1 VQRALEGSAPERA
14 AGTDETLEWCTIAP
28 DEWEDMTDNSEQ
40 ETKRPLTLPPRP
52 GTGGRLEL
60 KAKPHDAGGGQV
72 RQTFTHGRS
81 KTVEVQVVKRRV
93 VEPTTPARPTPTQ
106 AAPSAG
112 PATPAPAHIPVVRQ
126 ASATPH
132 APAAAQAVRS
142 VAPPQQAAVAR
153 TPVPAPQPPI
163 VRPLAPEPPV
173 QEPEPVAAR
182 AAEPVA
188 PPAVEEV
195 EAPAAASTPVEPA
208 AMAPL
213 PVIAEAVPATPPA
226 SRPVQVTPARQG
238 PVQVAPPPS
247 PRPAQTARPDSG
259 RGGPPRQ
266 GQRPAGG
273 QPGARRPGGGP
284 APRTLTD
291 EERASR
297 TEALRNMMRAD
308 EQAKRQ
314 AELDAQ
320 RRVREELDRQR
331 QEDEARRKADVE
343 ARQRTAEEARRK
355 TEEEEKRKVEEAAR
369 KAQKTEEDSRRE
381 VAVRAGKNAAAK
393 VEALTSAGKLKPATA
408 TTAEPEPEEGPKRGG
423 VGRGPGAARKPVLA
437 PAAKTPRDR
446 RGGGKL
452 TVTKVLNADEGER
465 MRSLASTMR
474 QRERDRRRLQQ
485 PTEQVKIIRDVVIP
499 ETITVQELAQR
510 MAERGT
516 DVIKALMRAG
526 VMATINQVIDADT
539 AEVIVGEFGHHVKRV
554 AEADVEIG
562 LKGAEDQDEHREAR
576 PPVVTI
582 MGHVD
587 HGKTSLLDALRHT
600 DVVSGEAGG
609 ITQHIG
615 AYQVSLA
622 NGRKITF
629 IDTPGHQAFTAM
641 RARGANVTDIVVLVV
656 AADDGLMDQT
666 IEAIRH
672 AKAANAPMIIAIN
685 KMDKPGANPT
695 KVREELLQ
703 HEVVVEAMGGEVL
716 DVEVSALKKTGLDK
730 LEEAILLQ
738 AELLDLR
745 ANPNRSAEGVIIEAK
760 LERGRGP
767 VATVLVQHGTL
778 NVGDIFVAGGEW
790 GRVRALVDDRG
801 NQVKSAGPGTPVEVL
816 GLNGAP
822 LAGDDFSV
830 VESDSRAREI
840 TEFRQRKKRE
850 VANAAGARGTLE
862 EMFAQ
867 IASGATKELPIVVKS
882 DVQGSLEA
890 ILASLRG
897 LGNNEVAVR
906 ILHGGVGGISE
917 SDVNLA
923 HASNAAVI
931 GFNVRAN
938 PQARDLAR
946 RDGVEIRYYSIIY
959 DVIDDIRTVLE
970 GMLAPSLRETFLG
983 NAQIREVYDITK
995 TGKVAGCYVTEG
1007 QVKRGSK
1014 VRLLRN
1020 DIVIH
1025 EGTLKTL
1032 RRFKDDVREVKEGY
1046 ECGMAFENYSD
1057 IQVGDIIECFDI
1069 EEVARSLQP
1078 A

>member
-1 VQRALEGSAPERA
+1 MHSAPH
-14 AGTDETLEWCTIAP
+14 
-28 DEWEDMTDNSEQ
+28 EWEDMTDNSEQ
-40 ETKRPLTLPPRP
+40 ETKRPLSLGNRQP
-52 GTGGRLEL
+52 GRLEL
-60 KAKPHDAGGGQV
+60 KKPIDSGSGQV
-72 RQTFTHGRS
+72 HQSFPHGRRN
-81 KTVEVQVVKRRV
+81 TVQVEVVKRRV
-93 VEPTTPARPTPTQ
+93 VPPTTPGRPATGP
-106 AAPSAG
+106 AAPVS
-112 PATPAPAHIPVVRQ
+112 TAPSTQQAHIPVVRQ
-126 ASATPH
+126 ASPTPH
-132 APAAAQAVRS
+132 TPVVRS
-142 VAPPQQAAVAR
+142 ASPTPHVRPV
-153 TPVPAPQPPI
+153 TPVPQA
-163 VRPLAPEPPV
+163 V
-173 QEPEPVAAR
+173 QAR
-182 AAEPVA
+182 AAEPVVEPTPAPIETPVIEAIPAPPPVEITPEPVVVEA
-188 PPAVEEV
+188 PPALEPIEAAPAEEV
-195 EAPAAASTPVEPA
+195 AAPTPQAA
-208 AMAPL
+208 
-213 PVIAEAVPATPPA
+213 
-226 SRPVQVTPARQG
+226 PVQTAR
-238 PVQVAPPPS
+238 PEPTRVAPPP
-247 PRPAQTARPDSG
+247 PRSGLKGPQGTLRQRGSAQP
-259 RGGPPRQ
+259 Q
-266 GQRPAGG
+266 K
-273 QPGARRPGGGP
+273 
-284 APRTLTD
+284 TLTD
-291 EERASR
+291 EERAAR
-297 TEALRNMMRAD
+297 LKVLQTHMRAD

-314 AELDAQ
+314 AEQDAI
-320 RRVREELDRQR
+320 RRAREELDRQR
-331 QEDEARRKADVE
+331 QEDAARQRAEAEARQKALEDQRRKAED
-343 ARQRTAEEARRK
+343 
-355 TEEEEKRKVEEAAR
+355 EEKRKVEEAAR
-369 KAQKTEEDSRRE
+369 KAQKTEEDTRRDM
-381 VAVRAGKNAAAK
+381 AVRAGKNAAAK
-393 VEALTSAGKLKPATA
+393 VDALTSAGKLKPVA
-408 TTAEPEPEEGPKRGG
+408 AEPEPEDGPKRGP
-423 VGRGPGAARKPVLA
+423 GRGPAGAAPRKPALA
-437 PAAKTPRDR
+437 TPVKTDQRR
-446 RGGGKL
+446 RGGKI
-452 TVTKVLNADEGER
+452 TVSRALSDDEGER
-465 MRSLASTMR
+465 VRSLAS
-474 QRERDRRRLQQ
+474 QRRAMERDRMRRMQ
-485 PTEQVKIIRDVVIP
+485 PTEQTKIVRDVVIP

-510 MAERGT
+510 MAERGV

-539 AEVIVGEFGHHVKRV
+539 AELIVSEFGHNVKRV

-562 LKGAEDQDEHREAR
+562 LKGAADEDEHREAR

-656 AADDGLMDQT
+656 AADDGLKDQT

-672 AKAANAPMIIAIN
+672 AKAANAPMIVAIN
-685 KMDKPGANPT
+685 KMDKPGANAT

-703 HEVVVEAMGGEVL
+703 HEIVVEEMGGDVL
-716 DVEVSALKKTGLDK
+716 DVEVSALKKTGLEK

-745 ANPNRSAEGVIIEAK
+745 ANPNRAAEGVIIEAK

-767 VATVLVQHGTL
+767 VATVLVQRGTL
-778 NVGDIFVAGGEW
+778 HVGDIFVAGGEF
-790 GRVRALVDDRG
+790 GRVRALVDERG
-801 NQVKSAGPGTPVEVL
+801 NQVKDAAPGTPVEVL

-830 VESDSRAREI
+830 VESEGRAREI
-840 TEFRQRKKRE
+840 TEFRQRRKRD
-850 VANAAGARGTLE
+850 AAIAAGARGTLE

-867 IASGATKELPIVVKS
+867 IASGATKELPVVVKS

-946 RDGVEIRYYSIIY
+946 RDNVEIRYYSIIY
-959 DVIDDIRTVLE
+959 DVIDDIRQVLE

-995 TGKVAGCYVTEG
+995 TGKVAGCYITEG
-1007 QVKRGSK
+1007 MVKRGSK

-1032 RRFKDDVREVKEGY
+1032 RRFKDDVKEVKEGY

-1078 A
+1078 S